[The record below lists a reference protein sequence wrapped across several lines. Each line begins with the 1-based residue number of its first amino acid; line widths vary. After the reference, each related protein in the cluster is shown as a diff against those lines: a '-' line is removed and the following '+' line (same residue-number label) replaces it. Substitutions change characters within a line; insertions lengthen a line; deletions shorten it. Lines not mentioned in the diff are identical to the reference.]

1 MNRRPPRRPAS
12 PSRLARCSYCLGFF
26 QTRRSHA
33 ETCSAACRQAVCR
46 ALEGEDVVTPSL
58 REDHWSKERADAT
71 GWGTVTATEAWQAD
85 LRVRFAA
92 GLLEPDAPKLP
103 FHGPGYSP
111 DDIRAEWMLTSR
123 RAA

>member
-1 MNRRPPRRPAS
+1 MNRRRPKPPTPTRT
-12 PSRLARCSYCLGFF
+12 ARCSYCLGFF

-46 ALEGEDVVTPSL
+46 ALEGEDVVTPAL

-92 GLLEPDAPKLP
+92 GIEGPMPI
-103 FHGPGYSP
+103 HGPGYSA
-111 DDIRAEWMLTSR
+111 DDIRAEWWLSSR
-123 RAA
+123 RSAA